1 MLFLYR
7 YFSGVLLVEFFGIY
21 PEKLLNL
28 CAKNGINI
36 WSARYINQKIRA
48 KILAR
53 DFIKLRKILRKSGI
67 KVHIIQKNGFPFFIR
82 KYNKRLGFLIGL
94 VIFFF
99 FLQVMSGYIW
109 IIEVKGN
116 KTVSESQ
123 IVSACNEIGIK
134 EGIKKN
140 KISAKAD
147 AQELLLKLDKLAW
160 GSLNIEGC
168 RLTVNVTEIVEK
180 TEDNSVA
187 SNLKASEDGV
197 ITHIH
202 VTSGNCLVKVGDIVS
217 KGDILVSGIIEN
229 ESGTKFVHSMGNII
243 AETETQIILEEKL
256 SRQELIPTGKQ
267 KTKHVLNLFGVKIP
281 LYMGRENNNY
291 TAESSESTL
300 KLFSQKLPIKL
311 YSKRFI
317 FNRIENIEIDY
328 PKAIERLEERL
339 LNEHKGTVKNKEITQ
354 NDNSVILSAVLVEK
368 KNIALS
374 ENLILGIGN

>member
-48 KILAR
+48 KIIAR